1 MGLLSKASLLCG
13 DSAVIDRKN
22 TGDHMTLSLFMAA
35 LGIALLLFLV
45 LRQKMPAFL
54 ALLVVS
60 LLVGLITGMAPLD
73 VIDAVKNGM
82 GGTLGFVAVVVGLGA
97 MFGAMLE
104 HAGGLNAISSR
115 LLKRFGDDKA
125 GWALGLVGFL
135 VAIPVFFDVA
145 FIMLV
150 PLIQKLSLKTGKAL
164 LTYAL
169 PLLAGL
175 AVTHAFIPPTPGPIA
190 VAELLSADL
199 GLVIFF
205 GFIVGLPTL
214 IIGGPVLA
222 RFYRNTPA
230 MTGEIYE
237 TPSSSKSSISFGHAV
252 FAVAMPLVLIL
263 LSTFQSLDPG
273 SLKPGGILDR
283 LVVKDPDWRMWFKF
297 IGHPFTAL
305 SLACLYVYVAFGLV
319 RNVPRETIGKIM
331 SKALEPAGVVVLIT
345 GAGGVFKQVLID
357 SGIGADLAAA
367 VSSTG
372 MPIILFA
379 FIVAFLVR
387 VAQGSATVA
396 MITAAGLTA
405 PVASVAGLSSA
416 DTALAVISIAAGAT
430 MTSHVNDSGF
440 WLVNQ
445 YLGQTPK
452 ETLKSWTVAT
462 TVLGLTGLTVT
473 LILSFIV

>member
-1 MGLLSKASLLCG
+1 MTFSLL
-13 DSAVIDRKN
+13 
-22 TGDHMTLSLFMAA
+22 MAA
-35 LGIALLLFLV
+35 LGIAVLLFLV

-54 ALLVVS
+54 ALLLVS
-60 LLVGLITGMAPLD
+60 LGVGLATGMAPMD
-73 VIDAVKNGM
+73 VIESIKKGM

-97 MFGAMLE
+97 MFGALLE
-104 HAGGLNAISSR
+104 HAGGLEAISSR
-115 LLKRFGDDKA
+115 LLKRFSEDRA

-150 PLIQKLSLKTGKAL
+150 PLIQQLSRKTGKAL

-199 GLVIFF
+199 GLVILF
-205 GFIVGLPTL
+205 GFIAGIPAL
-214 IIGGPVLA
+214 ILGGPVLA
-222 RFYRNTPA
+222 RIYRNTPA
-230 MTGEIYE
+230 MSGGISFVPQRKMQT
-237 TPSSSKSSISFGHAV
+237 ISFGHAV

-263 LSTFQSLDPG
+263 LSTFQQIDPNSLNIHSGFGKLVDM
-273 SLKPGGILDR
+273 
-283 LVVKDPDWRMWFKF
+283 LVVESPSWQSFFQF

-305 SLACLYVYVAFGLV
+305 SIACLYVYIAFGLM
-319 RNVPRETIGKIM
+319 RRVPRNEIGDIM
-331 SKALEPAGVVVLIT
+331 GKSLEPAGVVVLIT

-357 SGIGADLAAA
+357 SGVGQDLANA
-367 VSSTG
+367 VSATG
-372 MPIILFA
+372 MPIVLFA

-396 MITAAGLTA
+396 MITAAGLAA
-405 PVASVAGLSSA
+405 PVASLAGLSPV
-416 DTALAVISIAAGAT
+416 DTALAVIAIASGAS

-452 ETLKSWTVAT
+452 ETLRSWTVAT
-462 TVLGLTGLTVT
+462 SVIGLTGLAIT
-473 LILSFIV
+473 LTLSFIL

>member
-1 MGLLSKASLLCG
+1 MTFSLL
-13 DSAVIDRKN
+13 
-22 TGDHMTLSLFMAA
+22 MAA
-35 LGIALLLFLV
+35 IGIAILLFLV

-54 ALLVVS
+54 ALILVS
-60 LLVGLITGMAPLD
+60 LIVGLMTGMDPMSVLD
-73 VIDAVKNGM
+73 SVKNGM

-97 MFGAMLE
+97 MFGALLE
-104 HAGGLNAISSR
+104 HAGGLEAISSR
-115 LLKRFGDDKA
+115 LLGRFRNDRA

-150 PLIQKLSLKTGKAL
+150 PLIQKLSRKTGKAL

-205 GFIVGLPTL
+205 GFIAGIPAL
-214 IIGGPVLA
+214 ILGGPVLA

-230 MTGEIYE
+230 MLGDADFAA
-237 TPSSSKSSISFGHAV
+237 PSGAPSIGFGHAV

-263 LSTFQSLDPG
+263 LSTFQKIDPLSFNTESG
-273 SLKPGGILDR
+273 FGR
-283 LVVKDPDWRMWFKF
+283 LMDWLIVDNPTWQIIFQF
-297 IGHPFTAL
+297 VGHPFTAL
-305 SLACLYVYVAFGLV
+305 SIACVYVYVAFGLM
-319 RNVPRETIGKIM
+319 RRVPREKIGEIM
-331 SKALEPAGVVVLIT
+331 TKSLEPAGVVVLIT

-357 SGIGADLAAA
+357 SGVGQDLAAA
-367 VSSTG
+367 VSATG
-372 MPIILFA
+372 MPIVLFA

-387 VAQGSATVA
+387 IAQGSATVA
-396 MITAAGLTA
+396 MITAAGLAA
-405 PVASVAGLSSA
+405 PVAAVAGLSPV
-416 DTALAVISIAAGAT
+416 DTALAVIAIASGAS

-445 YLGQTPK
+445 YLAQTPQ
-452 ETLKSWTVAT
+452 ETLRSWTVAT
-462 TVLGLTGLTVT
+462 TVIGLTGLAVT
-473 LILSFIV
+473 LTLSALL

>member
-1 MGLLSKASLLCG
+1 MTVSLL
-13 DSAVIDRKN
+13 
-22 TGDHMTLSLFMAA
+22 MAA
-35 LGIALLLFLV
+35 LGIAVLLFLV

-54 ALLVVS
+54 ALLLVS
-60 LLVGLITGMAPLD
+60 LLVGLMTGMEPMD
-73 VIDAVKNGM
+73 VISAIKSGM

-104 HAGGLNAISSR
+104 HSGGLEAISSR

-125 GWALGLVGFL
+125 SWALGLVGFL

-199 GLVIFF
+199 GLVILF

-214 IIGGPVLA
+214 IVGGPILA
-222 RFYRNTPA
+222 KFYRNTPA
-230 MTGEIYE
+230 MTGKVFEM
-237 TPSSSKSSISFGHAV
+237 PVNDKPSISFGHAV
-252 FAVAMPLVLIL
+252 FSVALPLILIL
-263 LSTFQSLDPG
+263 LATFQNIDPAT
-273 SLKPGGILDR
+273 LREGGILDK
-283 LVVKDPDWRMWFKF
+283 LVVKNPNWRMWFSF

-305 SLACLYVYVAFGLV
+305 SLACLYVYIFFGLV
-319 RNVPRETIGKIM
+319 RKVPRETIGNIM

-367 VSSTG
+367 VSSAG
-372 MPIILFA
+372 LPIILFA

-387 VAQGSATVA
+387 IAQGSATVA

-405 PVASVAGLSSA
+405 PVASVTNLSSP
-416 DTALAVISIAAGAT
+416 DTALAVIAIAAGAT

-445 YLGQTPK
+445 YLGQTPN

-462 TVLGLTGLTVT
+462 TVLGLTGLVVT
-473 LILSFIV
+473 LLLSLIV

>member
-1 MGLLSKASLLCG
+1 MTFSLL
-13 DSAVIDRKN
+13 
-22 TGDHMTLSLFMAA
+22 MAA
-35 LGIALLLFLV
+35 LGIAVLLFLV

-54 ALLVVS
+54 ALILVS
-60 LLVGLITGMAPLD
+60 LLVGLMTGMDPLTVLD
-73 VIDAVKNGM
+73 SVKNGM

-97 MFGAMLE
+97 MFGALLE
-104 HAGGLNAISSR
+104 YAGGLEAISSR
-115 LLKRFGDDKA
+115 LLGRFREDRA

-150 PLIQKLSLKTGKAL
+150 PLIQQLSRKTGKAL

-175 AVTHAFIPPTPGPIA
+175 AVTHAFVPPTPGPIA

-205 GFIVGLPTL
+205 GFMAGLPAL
-214 IIGGPVLA
+214 ILGGPVLA
-222 RFYRNTPA
+222 RLYRNTPA
-230 MTGEIYE
+230 MSGE
-237 TPSSSKSSISFGHAV
+237 PSSVMTTETTSISFGHAV
-252 FAVAMPLVLIL
+252 FAVAMPLFLIL
-263 LSTFQSLDPG
+263 MSTFQNMDSSNLDPD
-273 SLKPGGILDR
+273 SLFGKVLNFLIIQDAG
-283 LVVKDPDWRMWFKF
+283 WQSFFQF

-305 SLACLYVYVAFGLV
+305 SIACVYVYVAFGLM
-319 RNVPRETIGKIM
+319 RRVPRDKIGQIM
-331 SKALEPAGVVVLIT
+331 TKSLEPAGVVVLIT

-357 SGIGADLAAA
+357 SGVGQDLASA
-367 VSSTG
+367 VSATG
-372 MPIILFA
+372 MPIVLFA

-387 VAQGSATVA
+387 IAQGSATVA

-405 PVASVAGLSSA
+405 PVASVAGLSPA
-416 DTALAVISIAAGAT
+416 DTALAVIAIASGAS

-445 YLGQTPK
+445 YLGQTPR
-452 ETLKSWTVAT
+452 ETLRSWTVAT
-462 TVLGLTGLTVT
+462 TVIGLTGLAVT
-473 LILSFIV
+473 LTLSALV

>member
-1 MGLLSKASLLCG
+1 
-13 DSAVIDRKN
+13 
-22 TGDHMTLSLFMAA
+22 MTFSLFMAA
-35 LGIALLLFLV
+35 VGIAILLFLV

-54 ALLVVS
+54 ALILVS
-60 LLVGLITGMAPLD
+60 LLVGLMTGMDPMTVLES
-73 VIDAVKNGM
+73 VKNGM

-97 MFGAMLE
+97 MFGALLE
-104 HAGGLNAISSR
+104 HAGGLEAISSR
-115 LLKRFGDDKA
+115 LLGRFSEDRA

-150 PLIQKLSLKTGKAL
+150 PLIQQLSRKTGKAL

-175 AVTHAFIPPTPGPIA
+175 AVTHAFVPPTPGPIA

-205 GFIVGLPTL
+205 GFLAGLPAL
-214 IIGGPVLA
+214 ILGGPVLA
-222 RFYRNTPA
+222 KLYKNTPA
-230 MTGEIYE
+230 MTDIPEFSA
-237 TPSSSKSSISFGHAV
+237 PSGTQSIGFGHAV

-263 LSTFQSLDPG
+263 MSTFQQIDPASLNQESLFGRFLDILIIENG
-273 SLKPGGILDR
+273 SWQTFFQF
-283 LVVKDPDWRMWFKF
+283 V
-297 IGHPFTAL
+297 GHPFSAL
-305 SLACLYVYVAFGLV
+305 SIACVYVYVAFGLM
-319 RNVPRETIGKIM
+319 RRVPRDKIGDIM
-331 SKALEPAGVVVLIT
+331 TKSLEPAGVVVLIT

-357 SGIGADLAAA
+357 SGVGQDLAEA
-367 VSSTG
+367 VSATG

-387 VAQGSATVA
+387 IAQGSATVA

-405 PVASVAGLSSA
+405 PVAAVAGLSPA
-416 DTALAVISIAAGAT
+416 DTALAVIAIASGAS

-445 YLGQTPK
+445 YLGQSPK
-452 ETLKSWTVAT
+452 ETLRSWTVAT
-462 TVLGLTGLTVT
+462 SAIGLTGLAVALT
-473 LILSFIV
+473 LSMLV

>member
-1 MGLLSKASLLCG
+1 MTFSLL
-13 DSAVIDRKN
+13 
-22 TGDHMTLSLFMAA
+22 MAA
-35 LGIALLLFLV
+35 IGIAILLFLV

-54 ALLVVS
+54 ALILVS
-60 LLVGLITGMAPLD
+60 LIVGLMTGMEPMS
-73 VIDAVKNGM
+73 VIESVKNGM

-97 MFGAMLE
+97 MFGALLE
-104 HAGGLNAISSR
+104 HAGGLEAISSR
-115 LLKRFGDDKA
+115 LLGRFSEDRA

-150 PLIQKLSLKTGKAL
+150 PLIQQLSRKTGKAL

-205 GFIVGLPTL
+205 GFIAGIPAL
-214 IIGGPVLA
+214 ILGGPVLA
-222 RFYRNTPA
+222 RFYKNTPA
-230 MTGEIYE
+230 LTGEPIFAA
-237 TPSSSKSSISFGHAV
+237 PSGEPSIGFGHAV

-263 LSTFQSLDPG
+263 LATFQQIDPASLNQDSG
-273 SLKPGGILDR
+273 FGRSMSLLIVENAG
-283 LVVKDPDWRMWFKF
+283 WQSFFQF

-305 SLACLYVYVAFGLV
+305 SIACVYVYVAFGLM
-319 RNVPRETIGKIM
+319 RRVPRETIGQIM
-331 SKALEPAGVVVLIT
+331 TKSLEPAGVVVLIT

-357 SGIGADLAAA
+357 SGVGQDLAAA
-367 VSSTG
+367 VSATG
-372 MPIILFA
+372 MPVVLFA

-387 VAQGSATVA
+387 IAQGSATVA
-396 MITAAGLTA
+396 MITAAGLAA
-405 PVASVAGLSSA
+405 PVATVAGLSPV
-416 DTALAVISIAAGAT
+416 DTALAVIAIASGAS

-440 WLVNQ
+440 WRGNQ
-445 YLGQTPK
+445 YLGQTPR
-452 ETLKSWTVAT
+452 ETLRSWTVAT
-462 TVLGLTGLTVT
+462 SVIGLTGLAVT
-473 LILSFIV
+473 LILSVLF